1 MAKSAAER
9 QREYRERKL
18 RSLDG
23 EQHERLQV
31 VVSIHA
37 KRALERLA
45 RYYSVTQREALER
58 AVADAQSRVLDGL
71 DASGQA
77 AFYAG
82 TLTASALQ
90 PNEESSVT
98 VSQVGMDL
106 EAVEVPVVEPM
117 AGDPGKDRTGVD
129 PEIVAK
135 ARAVEMV
142 RANPKAG
149 PKEIMAMLRAAGV
162 EIPKTMRSNL
172 KRWYIPRWEKEPE
185 IAAMIGKTDTVN
197 STKAV

>member
-1 MAKSAAER
+1 MT
-9 QREYRERKL
+9 
-18 RSLDG
+18 
-23 EQHERLQV
+23 
-31 VVSIHA
+31 
-37 KRALERLA
+37 LA
-45 RYYSVTQREALER
+45 REELEAR
-58 AVADAQSRVLDGL
+58 AMRAFSWALAADGDRI
-71 DASGQA
+71 
-77 AFYAG
+77 G
-82 TLTASALQ
+82 T
-90 PNEESSVT
+90 NGGWMRVT
-98 VSQVGMDL
+98 VSQVEMDL
-106 EAVEVPVVEPM
+106 EAIEVPVVEPM

-135 ARAVEMV
+135 ARAVEMA
-142 RANPKAG
+142 RAKAG